1 MKRIH
6 RTLLA
11 GLLALSFFGSQAWAQ
26 EGGSG
31 GDNLAVAI
39 NTKDGATVF
48 KLAFDIRR
56 VMGDVVD
63 EANAAVAFANCEAC
77 RTVAIAIQTVLVFS
91 DPSVVTPENLA
102 IAINQE
108 CVACETMAFAYQ
120 FVLGTDGAVRF
131 TRDGNQALHDI
142 RTQLKDLRDADLTI
156 EELQAQ
162 LDEIVGQLQQVIAAE
177 LVPIGRKEEEDLAD
191 PTGGDQGL
199 QEPMP
204 SPTPGET
211 LSPSASPEPSPTA
224 EVTLSPSPTPTPTPT
239 PS

>member
-1 MKRIH
+1 MKRSQ

-11 GLLALSFFGSQAWAQ
+11 GLVALSLFGSPAWAQ
-26 EGGSG
+26 EGGNG
-31 GDNLAVAI
+31 GANLAVAI

-108 CVACETMAFAYQ
+108 CIACETMAFAYQ
-120 FVLGTDGAVRF
+120 FVLGTDGPVRF
-131 TRDGNQALHDI
+131 TRDGNQALADI
-142 RTQLKDLRDADLTI
+142 RQQLKDLRDADLAI

-162 LDEIVGQLQQVIAAE
+162 LDEIVGQLQEVIATE
-177 LVPIGRKEEEDLAD
+177 LVPIGRKEEEPVGPEGA
-191 PTGGDQGL
+191 DQGL
-199 QEPMP
+199 QDPTA
-204 SPTPGET
+204 SPTPGEPP
-211 LSPSASPEPSPTA
+211 SPSASPEASPTP